1 MDIIIDIINCMF
13 LNMKDGIFFL
23 YSNFSFPLLFL
34 VTILIFREEIS
45 SVLTRIKTIKYSGSA
60 GEVSFILNN
69 IKQLGDDMESLKNS
83 QIRRYGEEVLKT
95 GHFGSGA
102 QDDEDEEKYYFNL
115 IHLSNLTG
123 RELAEKGPFKTIE
136 NLYKAYKFFEKN
148 YSNIE
153 DRSAGII
160 KEIYDNTVEL
170 KKKGGFL
177 LDEAFVYEYRSFI
190 EITLRGL
197 EFANTDEIKND

>member
-1 MDIIIDIINCMF
+1 MVNCMF
-13 LNMKDGIFFL
+13 LNMRDGIFFL

-34 VTILIFREEIS
+34 VIILIFREEIS

-69 IKQLGDDMESLKNS
+69 IKELGDDMESLINS
-83 QIRRYGEEVLKT
+83 QIRRYGEEVLET
-95 GHFGSGA
+95 GQFGSGV
-102 QDDEDEEKYYFNL
+102 QDDEDEDEEKYYFNL
-115 IHLSNLTG
+115 VHLPYLTG

-153 DRSAGII
+153 DGAARII
-160 KEIYDNTVEL
+160 KEIYDNTIEL

-177 LDEAFVYEYRSFI
+177 LDEEFVYEYRRFI

-197 EFANTDEIKND
+197 ELANTDENKND